1 MPTPAASVIVVRQR
15 GEGIEIFMVR
25 RHRASAFMS
34 NALVFP
40 GGKVEPGETAEEAAL
55 RELFEEAGVL
65 LVSEPHDA
73 AKREE
78 ARRRLLAGE
87 ATFAVLMADL
97 GLSPDLDALHA
108 WSRWVTPSAEPK
120 RFDASF
126 FVAVLPPGQ
135 TPSFDRKETV
145 EEMWLLPSEALA
157 LHDRGDAR
165 VPPPQLRTFWELQ
178 AYRDLPSLLTAAR
191 ARTVQPIL
199 PRFGNTDDGSVAL
212 FLPWDPE
219 YLTRGTGDSV
229 TYEGGEGPS
238 RFLIE
243 GMTWRM
249 V

>member
-25 RHRASAFMS
+25 RHRASTFMS

-40 GGKVEPGETAEEAAL
+40 GGKVDAGETAEQAAL

-65 LVSEPHDA
+65 LVSEPHEA

-78 ARRRLLAGE
+78 ARRRLLAG
-87 ATFAVLMADL
+87 AASFSVLMADL
-97 GLSPDLDALHA
+97 GLTPDLGALHA
-108 WSRWVTPSAEPK
+108 WSRWITPSAEPK

-126 FVAVLPPGQ
+126 FVAVLPTGQ
-135 TPSFDRKETV
+135 TPSFDRKETI
-145 EEMWLLPSEALA
+145 EEMWLTPAEAIA
-157 LHDRGDAR
+157 LHERGDAR
-165 VPPPQLRTFWELQ
+165 VPPPQLRTFWELS

-191 ARTVQPIL
+191 ERTVQPIL
-199 PRFGNTDDGSVAL
+199 PRFGNTDDGAVAL
-212 FLPWDPE
+212 LLPWDPE
-219 YLTRGTGDSV
+219 YRTRGTGDEV
-229 TYEGGEGPS
+229 DYEGGDGPS
-238 RFLIE
+238 RFVIE